1 MVVKNKQ
8 KNDADQIRTVTKET
22 FQKRNEIMYTCS
34 AVISASCLYDLDFIL
49 FKRKCKYPGRFCRT
63 VYYGDGRI
71 WHLSGRYRTERKR

>member
-8 KNDADQIRTVTKET
+8 KRKMMRTVTKET

-34 AVISASCLYDLDFIL
+34 AVISASGLYDLDFIL
-49 FKRKCKYPGRFCRT
+49 FKRKCKYPDRFCRT